1 MNTINLVCR
10 ALILILYASVS
21 AATAQVPATLDNF
34 TVNESLTNL
43 SELSMNITEPATAHV
58 VISTNGDLTP
68 INPSNLQNNTIQQTD
83 KNKILDNSLSN
94 TEKQASSNT
103 YTDQVIV
110 AYDPITKKV
119 IIKNQNPDSPLP
131 DDLRILNISKIK
143 VLSGKNVKHVMTE
156 NQGNK
161 LTDQTLSMIQS
172 ELGITNTAPS
182 RMEVEFELD
191 EIETLLN
198 NNSVETVLKRY
209 NITEKT
215 SSASIIQHET
225 ENAVIVNLNN
235 KSDGTWYRL
244 TAEVPQ
250 DRGITSITVRY
261 DDGSIRQISDWTR
274 DGITVWFYDDP
285 ASVYEIT
292 TFKYEGT
299 DTNEQIIN
307 FPAGGG
313 SNGSVLIEI
322 PRSANIVNMRF
333 DINTSDTL
341 TNLRLDVGANGN
353 TEWGPV
359 NFSSANGTFTLNN
372 SNAGL
377 VSAVNALIPQVDSNA
392 VGVNYTYNT
401 TSNNVTIELN
411 FSSDSQGSLRL
422 SNIYLNYTL
431 WQNIYGNVSGSVKL
445 SDGSNDLHGWTWAT
459 NEGNMYI
466 IDIDSDINWSSLR
479 SLGKKTDGS
488 SGTADFI
495 DLSQNL
501 YMRPSYN
508 ISDAFS
514 SDGATALDTTSFTIF
529 GYTITDVPI
538 VNSTDRN
545 NHNSV
550 SSADFITGI
559 LWDSSDDE
567 GNNEYDTSDKE
578 DIVFVTNINSGKVSD
593 VVPSPHDY
601 EYIIPS
607 NFGSYTG
614 TDGRITFYVELK

>member
-43 SELSMNITEPATAHV
+43 SELS
-58 VISTNGDLTP
+58 
-68 INPSNLQNNTIQQTD
+68 
-83 KNKILDNSLSN
+83 LSN

-103 YTDQVIV
+103 YADQVIV

-131 DDLRILNISKIK
+131 DDLSHINISKIK
-143 VLSGKNVKHVMTE
+143 VLSGKNVKHVKTE

-161 LTDQTLSMIQS
+161 LTDQTLSMIRS
-172 ELGITNTAPS
+172 ELDITDTDLS

-198 NNSVETVLKRY
+198 NNSIEMVLKRY

-215 SSASIIQHET
+215 SSASIIQYET
-225 ENAVIVNLNN
+225 ENTVIVNLDN
-235 KSDGTWYRL
+235 KLDGTWYRL
-244 TAEVPQ
+244 TAEVPE
-250 DRGITSITVRY
+250 DRGITGIIVRY
-261 DDGSIRQISDWTR
+261 DDGLTRQISDWTR
-274 DGITVWFYDDP
+274 DGSTVWFYDDP

-313 SNGSVLIEI
+313 SNGSVFIEI
-322 PRSANIVNMRF
+322 PRSANIIDMRF

-359 NFSSANGTFTLNN
+359 NFSSSNGTFTLNN

-377 VSAVNALIPQVDSNA
+377 VGAVNALIPQVDSNA

-411 FSSDSQGSLRL
+411 FSSDTQGSLRL

-431 WQNIYGNVSGSVKL
+431 WQNLYGNVSGSVKL
-445 SDGSNDLHGWTWAT
+445 SDGSNNLYGWTWAT
-459 NEGNMYI
+459 NEGNVYI

-479 SLGKKTDGS
+479 SLGKKTDDS
-488 SGTADFI
+488 SATTDFI

-501 YMRPSYN
+501 YMRPGYN

-529 GYTITDVPI
+529 GYTVTEIPI

-559 LWDSSDDE
+559 LWDSSDDG

-578 DIVFVTNINSGKVSD
+578 DIVFVTRINDGRISEVNS
-593 VVPSPHDY
+593 SPHDH
-601 EYIIPS
+601 EVIVPS

-614 TDGRITFYVELK
+614 TDSQIAYYIELK

>member
-43 SELSMNITEPATAHV
+43 SELS
-58 VISTNGDLTP
+58 
-68 INPSNLQNNTIQQTD
+68 
-83 KNKILDNSLSN
+83 LSN

-103 YTDQVIV
+103 YADQVIV

-131 DDLRILNISKIK
+131 DDLSHINISKIK
-143 VLSGKNVKHVMTE
+143 VLSGKNVKHVKTE
-156 NQGNK
+156 KQGNK
-161 LTDQTLSMIQS
+161 LTDQTLSMIWS
-172 ELGITNTAPS
+172 ELDITDTDLS

-198 NNSVETVLKRY
+198 NNSIEMVLKRY

-215 SSASIIQHET
+215 SSASIIQYET
-225 ENAVIVNLNN
+225 ENTVIVNLDN
-235 KSDGTWYRL
+235 KLDGTWYRL
-244 TAEVPQ
+244 TAEVPE
-250 DRGITSITVRY
+250 DRGITGIIVRY
-261 DDGSIRQISDWTR
+261 DDGLTRQISDWTR
-274 DGITVWFYDDP
+274 DGSTVWFYDDP

-313 SNGSVLIEI
+313 SNGSVFIEI
-322 PRSANIVNMRF
+322 PRSANIIDMRF

-359 NFSSANGTFTLNN
+359 NFSSSNGTFTLNN

-377 VSAVNALIPQVDSNA
+377 VGAVNALIPQVDSNA

-411 FSSDSQGSLRL
+411 FSSDTQGSLRL

-431 WQNIYGNVSGSVKL
+431 WQNLYGNVSGSVKL
-445 SDGSNDLHGWTWAT
+445 SDGSNNLYGWTWAT
-459 NEGNMYI
+459 NEGNVYI

-479 SLGKKTDGS
+479 SLGKKTDDS
-488 SGTADFI
+488 SATTDFI

-501 YMRPSYN
+501 YMRPGYN

-529 GYTITDVPI
+529 GYTVTEIPI

-559 LWDSSDDE
+559 LWDSSDDG

-578 DIVFVTNINSGKVSD
+578 DIVFVTRINDGRISEVNS
-593 VVPSPHDY
+593 SPHDH
-601 EYIIPS
+601 EVIVPS

-614 TDGRITFYVELK
+614 TDSQIAYYIELK

>member
-119 IIKNQNPDSPLP
+119 IIKNQNPDSPIP

>member
-43 SELSMNITEPATAHV
+43 SELS
-58 VISTNGDLTP
+58 
-68 INPSNLQNNTIQQTD
+68 
-83 KNKILDNSLSN
+83 LSN

-103 YTDQVIV
+103 YADQVIV

-131 DDLRILNISKIK
+131 DDLSHINISKIK
-143 VLSGKNVKHVMTE
+143 VLSGKNVKHVTTE

-161 LTDQTLSMIQS
+161 LTDQTFSMIRS
-172 ELGITNTAPS
+172 ELDITDTDLS

-198 NNSVETVLKRY
+198 NNSIEMVLKRY

-215 SSASIIQHET
+215 SSASIIQYET
-225 ENAVIVNLNN
+225 ENTVIVNLDN
-235 KSDGTWYRL
+235 KLDGTWYRL
-244 TAEVPQ
+244 TAEVPE
-250 DRGITSITVRY
+250 DRGITGIIVRY
-261 DDGSIRQISDWTR
+261 DDGLTRQISDWTR
-274 DGITVWFYDDP
+274 DGSTVWFYDDP

-307 FPAGGG
+307 FPVGGG
-313 SNGSVLIEI
+313 SNGSVFIEI
-322 PRSANIVNMRF
+322 PRSANIIDMRF

-359 NFSSANGTFTLNN
+359 NFSSSNGTFTLNN
-372 SNAGL
+372 SNVGL
-377 VSAVNALIPQVDSNA
+377 VGAVNALIPQVDSNA

-411 FSSDSQGSLRL
+411 FSSDTQGSLRL

-431 WQNIYGNVSGSVKL
+431 WQNLYGNVSGSVKL
-445 SDGSNDLHGWTWAT
+445 SDGSNNLYGWTWAT
-459 NEGNMYI
+459 NEGNVYI

-479 SLGKKTDGS
+479 SLGKKTDDS
-488 SGTADFI
+488 SATTDFI

-501 YMRPSYN
+501 YMRPGYN

-529 GYTITDVPI
+529 GYTVTEIPI

-545 NHNSV
+545 NHDSV

-559 LWDSSDDE
+559 LWDSSDDG

-578 DIVFVTNINSGKVSD
+578 DIVFVTRINDGRISEVNS
-593 VVPSPHDY
+593 SPHDH
-601 EYIIPS
+601 EVIVPS

-614 TDGRITFYVELK
+614 TDSQIAYYIELK

>member
-1 MNTINLVCR
+1 M
-10 ALILILYASVS
+10 
-21 AATAQVPATLDNF
+21 
-34 TVNESLTNL
+34 
-43 SELSMNITEPATAHV
+43 
-58 VISTNGDLTP
+58 
-68 INPSNLQNNTIQQTD
+68 
-83 KNKILDNSLSN
+83 
-94 TEKQASSNT
+94 
-103 YTDQVIV
+103 
-110 AYDPITKKV
+110 
-119 IIKNQNPDSPLP
+119 
-131 DDLRILNISKIK
+131 
-143 VLSGKNVKHVMTE
+143 
-156 NQGNK
+156 
-161 LTDQTLSMIQS
+161 
-172 ELGITNTAPS
+172 
-182 RMEVEFELD
+182 
-191 EIETLLN
+191 
-198 NNSVETVLKRY
+198 
-209 NITEKT
+209 
-215 SSASIIQHET
+215 
-225 ENAVIVNLNN
+225 
-235 KSDGTWYRL
+235 
-244 TAEVPQ
+244 
-250 DRGITSITVRY
+250 
-261 DDGSIRQISDWTR
+261 
-274 DGITVWFYDDP
+274 
-285 ASVYEIT
+285 
-292 TFKYEGT
+292 
-299 DTNEQIIN
+299 
-307 FPAGGG
+307 
-313 SNGSVLIEI
+313 
-322 PRSANIVNMRF
+322 
-333 DINTSDTL
+333 
-341 TNLRLDVGANGN
+341 
-353 TEWGPV
+353 
-359 NFSSANGTFTLNN
+359 
-372 SNAGL
+372 
-377 VSAVNALIPQVDSNA
+377 DSNA

-488 SGTADFI
+488 SATTDFI
-495 DLSQNL
+495 DLGQNL
-501 YMRPSYN
+501 YMRPGYN

>member
-68 INPSNLQNNTIQQTD
+68 INPSNLQNNTTQQTD

-119 IIKNQNPDSPLP
+119 IIKNQNPDSPIP